1 MYCQKLYL
9 VSWLGNM
16 CDAEGFLY
24 TPPMVIYDG
33 EMTWSRVLLLELFA
47 FGKNIN
53 FSSWLI
59 TGTEVSPVISLVKS
73 RRQDPSQIKPAH
85 VILVLYYTLIN
96 TSSTLFQSWSHD
108 SFSNGKFHKSTAKWI
123 LIIAVHNIRGLYWA
137 SKHSPEAEVT
147 KDKLAESAALM
158 QKTKD
163 TCICN

>member
-1 MYCQKLYL
+1 MLSILFMYCQKLYL
-9 VSWLGNM
+9 VSWLGTM
-16 CDAEGFLY
+16 WDAQGFLY
-24 TPPMVIYDG
+24 TPPRVIYDG

-59 TGTEVSPVISLVKS
+59 TGTEVSPVISPVKS

-96 TSSTLFQSWSHD
+96 TSSTVFQSWSHD

-123 LIIAVHNIRGLYWA
+123 LITAVHNIRGFTERA
-137 SKHSPEAEVT
+137 NT
-147 KDKLAESAALM
+147 ALK
-158 QKTKD
+158 QR
-163 TCICN
+163 